1 MAGNSRDFLIRILG
15 DSGNAQKAVDG
26 FNKKLDESTG
36 KLDGFF
42 ASFAG
47 NLAADLFQNAA
58 AAAGDFIT
66 GSIDKASDLN
76 ETLSAAE
83 AIFGDQTTAMEKW
96 SQNAAQNLGISQG
109 AALDAATGFGDMFTQ
124 LGFAGDQASGMSQDV
139 LQMAADLGSFRN
151 LDTGDVLDKIS
162 GAMRGEYDSLQALI
176 PNLNA
181 ARVESEALAATGKK
195 TAKELT
201 AQEKAAATL
210 AIINKDGAA
219 AMGDFAKTSDSAANQ
234 QKIMT
239 ATLEEQ
245 QAELGQQLL
254 PAWTAL
260 QGFLIDSV
268 LPVLTTVIG
277 WLADNQW
284 VYAVVAGGV
293 LAVAAAYTIWQ
304 FATGAWTV
312 AQLAANAAMLASPLT
327 WIIIGIVAL
336 VAAIIWLVANWD
348 MVVAW
353 ITEIWGGFMTWIGEV
368 IDGFVSWWE
377 DVWAGISTAWK
388 DFWNG
393 LGQIVK
399 DVWNGIMT
407 WIEGGINGA
416 IDLINGMID
425 GVNVVGGAF
434 GVSIEHIGHV
444 SLPKLATGG
453 VTSGPMAAIIGD
465 NPGGREVVQPLAS
478 LRSDRQSDIREAV
491 RAAVLELRGNG
502 DQAAPFVVNQ
512 EIVAL
517 PGMDTE
523 DIAES
528 SVRKFAA
535 VAGTRGS

>member
-15 DSGNAQKAVDG
+15 DSENAKKAVDG
-26 FNKKLDESTG
+26 FNKKLDDSTS

-42 ASFAG
+42 ASFTG
-47 NLAADLFQNAA
+47 NLAADLFQDAA
-58 AAAGDFIT
+58 AAAGDFIS
-66 GSIDKASDLN
+66 GSIDQASDLN

-83 AIFGDQTTAMEKW
+83 AIFGDQTAAMDKW
-96 SQNAAQNLGISQG
+96 SQNAAQNLGLSQG
-109 AALDAATGFGDMFTQ
+109 AALDAATGFGDMFQQ

-151 LDTGDVLDKIS
+151 LDTSDVLDKIS

-176 PNLNA
+176 PNINA
-181 ARVESEALAATGKK
+181 ARVEQEALAATGKES
-195 TAKELT
+195 AKELT

-245 QAELGQQLL
+245 QAELGEQLL
-254 PAWTAL
+254 PAWTEL

-268 LPVLTTVIG
+268 LPAFTSVIG

-284 VYAVVAGGV
+284 VYGVVAGGV
-293 LAVAAAYTIWQ
+293 LAIAAAYTIWQ

-312 AQLAANAAMLASPLT
+312 AQIAANVAMLASPIT
-327 WIIIGIVAL
+327 WIILGIVAL

-348 MVVAW
+348 TVVAW

-368 IDGFVSWWE
+368 IDGFVAWW
-377 DVWAGISTAWK
+377 DDTWAGISEAWS
-388 DFWNG
+388 DFWDG
-393 LGQIVK
+393 VAQVVK
-399 DVWNGIMT
+399 DIWNGIIG
-407 WIEGGINGA
+407 WIESGINGA

-425 GVNVVGGAF
+425 GVNLVGGAF
-434 GVSIEHIGHV
+434 GVNIEHIGHV

-453 VTSGPMAAIIGD
+453 VTSGPMVAMIGD
-465 NPGGREVVQPLAS
+465 NPGGREVVQPLSS
-478 LRSDRQSDIREAV
+478 LRSDRQADIRAAV
-491 RAAVLELRGNG
+491 RAAVLELRGG
-502 DQAAPFVVNQ
+502 GGGETVSVTQQ
-512 EIVAL
+512 ITAL
-517 PGMDTE
+517 PGMSEEQVAD
-523 DIAES
+523 AAAQRLGAVLRS
-528 SVRKFAA
+528 S
-535 VAGTRGS
+535 